1 MRVGTWQQI
10 INDTHISTIS
20 LINYKIKCVFFR
32 REKNLAYGRH
42 QLSQSMQ
49 IEAPIAKKYGK
60 KFFDKQYFPFL
71 KLCNNMIKNEEEK
84 NQD

>member
-1 MRVGTWQQI
+1 MF
-10 INDTHISTIS
+10 
-20 LINYKIKCVFFR
+20 FFR

-49 IEAPIAKKYGK
+49 IEAPIPKKYGK

-71 KLCNNMIKNEEEK
+71 KLCNNMIINEK
-84 NQD
+84 KKIRTDPFLDNFVIRGQN